1 MIGKWGVMSIDYQSA
16 SPSMIAAA
24 EAVAKGQFDDDI
36 PTIESTAT
44 IEQLSDGRTVDLETG
59 EIAFDGDFT
68 EDELQA
74 AQSGSEDK

>member
-1 MIGKWGVMSIDYQSA
+1 M
-16 SPSMIAAA
+16 
-24 EAVAKGQFDDDI
+24 I